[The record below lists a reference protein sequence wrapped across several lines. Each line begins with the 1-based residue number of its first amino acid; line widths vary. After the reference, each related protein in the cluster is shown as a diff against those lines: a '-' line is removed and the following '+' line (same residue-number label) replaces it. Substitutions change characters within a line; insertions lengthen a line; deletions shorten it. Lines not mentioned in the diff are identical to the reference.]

1 MSPDPLA
8 TALVLLGIASLAA
21 VQARAARGAPR
32 HRVHEICR
40 DRGTPGLA
48 DEIFDGSEPVA
59 FIAATIVVVAA
70 TAATLVA
77 ARSLDL
83 QLVPGRIRL
92 PVMLLWMGIVW
103 FLLVAAPMLLARTL
117 GPRILVATWPLW
129 RPLVAMVTPFVGGV
143 SKMATLLAV
152 TFGRRAGMTDEPTV
166 EEEVRQVVDDALRE
180 GRLEGAARDM
190 IEGVMELRDARV
202 SQIMTPRTAM
212 VTLPVNAPWAEVLA
226 VATES
231 AHTRMPVW
239 DRSPDDIIGILH
251 SRELLTHLAAAAG
264 GGAPAAPPVLRPLL
278 RPPYFVP
285 ESMSVQNL
293 LREFQRTHTHMAVV
307 TNEFG
312 GVSGVVT
319 IEDALEEIVGEI
331 ADEHD
336 EAFSDGLRLVSEG
349 VCEAMANVRLEDLA
363 QATGLDLPTE
373 ADYESVSGFV
383 FHHLGRIP
391 VAGER
396 FESHGGRWEVLT
408 ATRSRVDRV
417 RVTRLAPPD

>member
-1 MSPDPLA
+1 MSPEPLSM
-8 TALVLLGIASLAA
+8 ALLLLGIASMAA

-32 HRVHEICR
+32 HRVHELCR
-40 DRGTPGLA
+40 DRGVPELA
-48 DEIFDGSEPVA
+48 DEIVDGSEPVA

-77 ARSLDL
+77 AHSLDL

-103 FLLVAAPMLLARTL
+103 FLLVAAPMLLARTV
-117 GPRILVATWPLW
+117 GPRILVAIWPIW
-129 RPLVAMVTPFVGGV
+129 RPLVAAVKPFVVGV
-143 SKMATLLAV
+143 AWLANLLSGA
-152 TFGRRAGMTDEPTV
+152 FGRRGGESDEPTV
-166 EEEVRQVVDDALRE
+166 EEEVRQVVDDALRD

-190 IEGVMELRDARV
+190 IEGVMDLRDARV
-202 SQIMTPRTAM
+202 AQIMTPRTSM
-212 VTLPVNAPWAEVLA
+212 VTLPVNAAWSEVLA

-239 DRSPDDIIGILH
+239 DRSPDDVIGILH

-264 GGAPAAPPVLRPLL
+264 GGAAATPEMRPLL

-307 TNEFG
+307 TDEFG

-336 EAFSDGLRLVSEG
+336 EAFSDGLRQISEG
-349 VCEAMANVRLEDLA
+349 VCEAMANVRLENLA
-363 QATGLDLPTE
+363 RATGLDLPME
-373 ADYESVSGFV
+373 ADYESVGGFV

-396 FESHGGRWEVLT
+396 FESHGGRWEVLA
-408 ATRSRVDRV
+408 ATRNRVDRV
-417 RVTRLAPPD
+417 RVTRLSPPD

>member
-1 MSPDPLA
+1 MSPEPLGM
-8 TALVLLGIASLAA
+8 ALLLLGIASMAA

-32 HRVHEICR
+32 HRVHELCR
-40 DRGTPGLA
+40 DRGMPELA
-48 DEIFDGSEPVA
+48 DEIVDGSEPVA

-77 ARSLDL
+77 AHSLDL

-103 FLLVAAPMLLARTL
+103 FLLVAAPMLLARTV
-117 GPRILVATWPLW
+117 GPRILVAIWPIW
-129 RPLVAMVTPFVGGV
+129 RPLVAAVKPFVVGV
-143 SKMATLLAV
+143 AWLANLLSGA
-152 TFGRRAGMTDEPTV
+152 FGRRGGESDEPTV
-166 EEEVRQVVDDALRE
+166 EEEVRQVVDDALRD

-190 IEGVMELRDARV
+190 IEGVMDLRDARV
-202 SQIMTPRTAM
+202 AQIMTPRTSM
-212 VTLPVNAPWAEVLA
+212 VTLPVNAAWSEVLA

-239 DRSPDDIIGILH
+239 DRSPDDVIGILH
-251 SRELLTHLAAAAG
+251 SRELLTHLATAAG
-264 GGAPAAPPVLRPLL
+264 GGAAAPPEMRPLL

-307 TNEFG
+307 TDEFG

-336 EAFSDGLRLVSEG
+336 EAFSDGLRQISEG
-349 VCEAMANVRLEDLA
+349 VCEAMANVRLENLA
-363 QATGLDLPTE
+363 RATGLDLPME
-373 ADYESVSGFV
+373 ADYESVGGFV

-396 FESHGGRWEVLT
+396 FESHGGRWEVLA
-408 ATRSRVDRV
+408 ATRNRVDRV
-417 RVTRLAPPD
+417 RVTRLSPPD

>member
-1 MSPDPLA
+1 MSPEPLSM
-8 TALVLLGIASLAA
+8 ALLLLGIASMAA

-32 HRVHEICR
+32 HRVHELCR
-40 DRGTPGLA
+40 DRGVPELA
-48 DEIFDGSEPVA
+48 DEIVDGSEPVA

-77 ARSLDL
+77 AHSLDL

-103 FLLVAAPMLLARTL
+103 FLLVAAPMLLARTV
-117 GPRILVATWPLW
+117 GPRILVAIWPIW
-129 RPLVAMVTPFVGGV
+129 RPLVAAVKPFVVGV
-143 SKMATLLAV
+143 AWLANLLSGA
-152 TFGRRAGMTDEPTV
+152 FGRRGGESDEPTV
-166 EEEVRQVVDDALRE
+166 EEEVRQVVDDALRD

-190 IEGVMELRDARV
+190 IEGVMDLRDARV
-202 SQIMTPRTAM
+202 AQIMTPRTSM
-212 VTLPVNAPWAEVLA
+212 VTLPVNAAWSEVLA

-239 DRSPDDIIGILH
+239 DRSPDDVIGILH
-251 SRELLTHLAAAAG
+251 SRELLTHLATAAG
-264 GGAPAAPPVLRPLL
+264 GGAAAPPEMRPLL

-307 TNEFG
+307 TDEFG

-336 EAFSDGLRLVSEG
+336 EAFSDGLRQTSEG
-349 VCEAMANVRLEDLA
+349 VCEAMANVRLENLA
-363 QATGLDLPTE
+363 RATGLDLPME
-373 ADYESVSGFV
+373 ADYESVGGFV

-391 VAGER
+391 VAGEH
-396 FESHGGRWEVLT
+396 FESHGGRWEVLA
-408 ATRSRVDRV
+408 ATRNRVDRV
-417 RVTRLAPPD
+417 RVTRLSPPD

>member
-143 SKMATLLAV
+143 SKMARGGWR
-152 TFGRRAGMTDEPTV
+152 GRP
-166 EEEVRQVVDDALRE
+166 
-180 GRLEGAARDM
+180 
-190 IEGVMELRDARV
+190 
-202 SQIMTPRTAM
+202 
-212 VTLPVNAPWAEVLA
+212 
-226 VATES
+226 AT
-231 AHTRMPVW
+231 
-239 DRSPDDIIGILH
+239 
-251 SRELLTHLAAAAG
+251 
-264 GGAPAAPPVLRPLL
+264 
-278 RPPYFVP
+278 
-285 ESMSVQNL
+285 
-293 LREFQRTHTHMAVV
+293 
-307 TNEFG
+307 
-312 GVSGVVT
+312 
-319 IEDALEEIVGEI
+319 
-331 ADEHD
+331 
-336 EAFSDGLRLVSEG
+336 
-349 VCEAMANVRLEDLA
+349 
-363 QATGLDLPTE
+363 
-373 ADYESVSGFV
+373 
-383 FHHLGRIP
+383 
-391 VAGER
+391 
-396 FESHGGRWEVLT
+396 
-408 ATRSRVDRV
+408 
-417 RVTRLAPPD
+417 

>member
-1 MSPDPLA
+1 
-8 TALVLLGIASLAA
+8 
-21 VQARAARGAPR
+21 
-32 HRVHEICR
+32 
-40 DRGTPGLA
+40 LA
-48 DEIFDGSEPVA
+48 DEIVDGSEPVA

-77 ARSLDL
+77 AHGLDL

-92 PVMLLWMGIVW
+92 PMMLLWTGIVW
-103 FLLVAAPMLLARTL
+103 FLLVAVPMLLARTV

-129 RPLVAMVTPFVGGV
+129 RPLVALVTPFVGGV
-143 SKMATLLAV
+143 AKVATVLAN
-152 TFGRRAGMTDEPTV
+152 TFGRRSGTPDEPTV

-212 VTLPVNAPWAEVLA
+212 VTLPVNASWSEVLA

-239 DRSPDDIIGILH
+239 DRSPDDVVGILH
-251 SRELLTHLAAAAG
+251 SRELLTHLATASGAG
-264 GGAPAAPPVLRPLL
+264 VPTVSPAIRPLL

-307 TNEFG
+307 TDEFG
-312 GVSGVVT
+312 GVSGLVT

-336 EAFSDGLRLVSEG
+336 EAFSDGLRQVSEG

-363 QATGLDLPTE
+363 RVTGLDLPKE
-373 ADYESVSGFV
+373 ADYESVGGFV

-396 FESHGGRWEVLT
+396 FESHGGRWEVLA
-408 ATRSRVDRV
+408 ATRNRVDLV
-417 RVTRLAPPD
+417 RATRLAPPD

>member
-1 MSPDPLA
+1 MSPDPLGM
-8 TALVLLGIASLAA
+8 ALLLLGIASLAA
-21 VQARAARGAPR
+21 IQARAARGAPR
-32 HRVHEICR
+32 HRVHELCR
-40 DRGTPGLA
+40 DRGVPELA
-48 DEIFDGSEPVA
+48 DEIVDGSEPVA

-77 ARSLDL
+77 AHSLDL

-103 FLLVAAPMLLARTL
+103 FLLVAAPMLLARTV
-117 GPRILVATWPLW
+117 GPRILVAIWPVW
-129 RPLVAMVTPFVGGV
+129 RPFVAAVKPFVLGVAWLANLLGGV
-143 SKMATLLAV
+143 
-152 TFGRRAGMTDEPTV
+152 FGRRAGESDEPTV
-166 EEEVRQVVDDALRE
+166 EEEVRQVVDDALRD

-190 IEGVMELRDARV
+190 IEGVMDLRDARV
-202 SQIMTPRTAM
+202 AQIMTPRTSM
-212 VTLPVNAPWAEVLA
+212 VTLPVHAAWSEVLA

-239 DRSPDDIIGILH
+239 DRSPDDVIGILH

-264 GGAPAAPPVLRPLL
+264 GGAPSTPPGMRPLL

-307 TNEFG
+307 TDEFG

-336 EAFSDGLRLVSEG
+336 EAFSDGLRQVSDG

-363 QATGLDLPTE
+363 RATGLDLPIE
-373 ADYESVSGFV
+373 ADYESVGGFV

-396 FESHGGRWEVLT
+396 FESHGGRWEVLA
-408 ATRSRVDRV
+408 ATRNRVDRV
-417 RVTRLAPPD
+417 RVTRLSPPD

>member
-1 MSPDPLA
+1 MSPEPLSM
-8 TALVLLGIASLAA
+8 ALLLLGIASMAA

-32 HRVHEICR
+32 HRVHELCR
-40 DRGTPGLA
+40 DRGVPELA
-48 DEIFDGSEPVA
+48 DEIVDGSEPVA

-77 ARSLDL
+77 AHSLDL

-103 FLLVAAPMLLARTL
+103 FLLVAAPMLLARTV
-117 GPRILVATWPLW
+117 GPRILVAIWPIW
-129 RPLVAMVTPFVGGV
+129 RPLVAAVKPFVVGV
-143 SKMATLLAV
+143 AWLANLLSGA
-152 TFGRRAGMTDEPTV
+152 FGRRGGESDEPTV
-166 EEEVRQVVDDALRE
+166 EEEVRQVVDDALRD

-190 IEGVMELRDARV
+190 IEGVMDLRDARV
-202 SQIMTPRTAM
+202 AQIMTPRTSM
-212 VTLPVNAPWAEVLA
+212 VTLPVHAAWSEVLA

-231 AHTRMPVW
+231 AHTRMPVG
-239 DRSPDDIIGILH
+239 DRSPDDVIGIH
-251 SRELLTHLAAAAG
+251 HTRELLTHIAAAAG
-264 GGAPAAPPVLRPLL
+264 GGAAAPPEMRPLL

-307 TNEFG
+307 TDEFG

-336 EAFSDGLRLVSEG
+336 EAFSDGLRQISEG
-349 VCEAMANVRLEDLA
+349 VCEAMANVRLENLA
-363 QATGLDLPTE
+363 RATGLDLPME
-373 ADYESVSGFV
+373 ADYESVGGFV

-396 FESHGGRWEVLT
+396 FESHGGRWEVLA
-408 ATRSRVDRV
+408 ATRNRVDRV
-417 RVTRLAPPD
+417 RVTRLSPPD

>member
-1 MSPDPLA
+1 MSPEPLSM
-8 TALVLLGIASLAA
+8 ALLLLGIASMAA

-32 HRVHEICR
+32 HRVHELCR
-40 DRGTPGLA
+40 DRGVPELA
-48 DEIFDGSEPVA
+48 DEIVDGSEPVA

-77 ARSLDL
+77 AHSLDL

-103 FLLVAAPMLLARTL
+103 FLLVAAPMLLARTV
-117 GPRILVATWPLW
+117 GPRILVAIWPIW
-129 RPLVAMVTPFVGGV
+129 RPLVAAVKPFVVGV
-143 SKMATLLAV
+143 AWLANLLSGA
-152 TFGRRAGMTDEPTV
+152 FGRRGGESDEPTV
-166 EEEVRQVVDDALRE
+166 EEEVRQVVDDALRD

-190 IEGVMELRDARV
+190 IEGVMDLRDARV
-202 SQIMTPRTAM
+202 AQIMTPRTSM
-212 VTLPVNAPWAEVLA
+212 VTLPVNAAWSEVLA

-239 DRSPDDIIGILH
+239 DRSPDDVIGILH
-251 SRELLTHLAAAAG
+251 SRELLTHLATAAG
-264 GGAPAAPPVLRPLL
+264 GGAAAPPEMRPLL

-307 TNEFG
+307 TDEFG

-336 EAFSDGLRLVSEG
+336 EAFSDGLRQISEG
-349 VCEAMANVRLEDLA
+349 VCEAMANVRLENLA
-363 QATGLDLPTE
+363 RATGLDLPME
-373 ADYESVSGFV
+373 ADYESVGGFV

-391 VAGER
+391 VAGEH
-396 FESHGGRWEVLT
+396 FESHGGRWEVLA
-408 ATRSRVDRV
+408 ATRNRVDRV
-417 RVTRLAPPD
+417 RVTRLSPPD

>member
-1 MSPDPLA
+1 MSPEPLSM
-8 TALVLLGIASLAA
+8 ALLLLGIASMAA

-32 HRVHEICR
+32 HRVHELCR
-40 DRGTPGLA
+40 DRGVPELA
-48 DEIFDGSEPVA
+48 DEIVDGSEPVA

-77 ARSLDL
+77 AHSLDL

-103 FLLVAAPMLLARTL
+103 FLLVAAPMLLARTV
-117 GPRILVATWPLW
+117 GPRILVAIWPIW
-129 RPLVAMVTPFVGGV
+129 RPLVAAVKPFVVGV
-143 SKMATLLAV
+143 AWLANLLSGA
-152 TFGRRAGMTDEPTV
+152 FGRRGGESDEPTV
-166 EEEVRQVVDDALRE
+166 EEEVRQVVDDALRD

-190 IEGVMELRDARV
+190 IEGVMDLRDARV
-202 SQIMTPRTAM
+202 AQIMTPRTSM
-212 VTLPVNAPWAEVLA
+212 VTLPVNAAWSEVLA

-239 DRSPDDIIGILH
+239 DRSPDDVIGILH
-251 SRELLTHLAAAAG
+251 SRELLTHLATAAG
-264 GGAPAAPPVLRPLL
+264 GGAAAPPEMRPLL

-307 TNEFG
+307 TDEFG

-336 EAFSDGLRLVSEG
+336 EAFSDGLRQISEG
-349 VCEAMANVRLEDLA
+349 VCEAMANVRLENLA
-363 QATGLDLPTE
+363 RATGLDLPME
-373 ADYESVSGFV
+373 ADYESVGGFV

-396 FESHGGRWEVLT
+396 FESHGGRWEVLA
-408 ATRSRVDRV
+408 ATRNRVDRV
-417 RVTRLAPPD
+417 RVTRLSPPD

>member
-1 MSPDPLA
+1 MSPEPLSM
-8 TALVLLGIASLAA
+8 ALLLLGIASMAA

-32 HRVHEICR
+32 HRVHELCR
-40 DRGTPGLA
+40 DRGVPELA
-48 DEIFDGSEPVA
+48 DEIVDGSEPVA

-77 ARSLDL
+77 AHSLDL

-103 FLLVAAPMLLARTL
+103 FLLVAAPMLLARTV
-117 GPRILVATWPLW
+117 GPRILVAIWPIW
-129 RPLVAMVTPFVGGV
+129 RPLVAAVKPFVVGV
-143 SKMATLLAV
+143 AWLANLLSGA
-152 TFGRRAGMTDEPTV
+152 FGRRGGESDEPTV
-166 EEEVRQVVDDALRE
+166 EEEVRQVFDDALRD

-190 IEGVMELRDARV
+190 IEGVMDLRDARV
-202 SQIMTPRTAM
+202 AQIMTPRTSM
-212 VTLPVNAPWAEVLA
+212 VTLPVNAAWSEVLA

-239 DRSPDDIIGILH
+239 DRSPDDVIGILH
-251 SRELLTHLAAAAG
+251 SRELLTHLATAAG
-264 GGAPAAPPVLRPLL
+264 GGAAAPPEMRPLL

-307 TNEFG
+307 TDEFG

-336 EAFSDGLRLVSEG
+336 EAFSDGLRQISEG
-349 VCEAMANVRLEDLA
+349 VCEAMANVRLENLA
-363 QATGLDLPTE
+363 LATGLDLPME
-373 ADYESVSGFV
+373 ADYESVGGFV

-391 VAGER
+391 VAGEH
-396 FESHGGRWEVLT
+396 FESHGGRWEVLA
-408 ATRSRVDRV
+408 ATRNRVDRV
-417 RVTRLAPPD
+417 RVTRLSPPD

>member
-1 MSPDPLA
+1 MSPEPLSM
-8 TALVLLGIASLAA
+8 ALLLLGIASMAA

-32 HRVHEICR
+32 HRVHELCR
-40 DRGTPGLA
+40 DRGVPELA
-48 DEIFDGSEPVA
+48 DEIVDGSEPVA

-77 ARSLDL
+77 AHSLDL

-103 FLLVAAPMLLARTL
+103 FLLVAAPMLLARTV
-117 GPRILVATWPLW
+117 GPRILVAIWPIW
-129 RPLVAMVTPFVGGV
+129 RPLVAAVKPFVVGV
-143 SKMATLLAV
+143 AWLANLLSGA
-152 TFGRRAGMTDEPTV
+152 FGRRGGESDEPTV
-166 EEEVRQVVDDALRE
+166 EEEVRQVVDDALRD

-190 IEGVMELRDARV
+190 IEGVMDLRDARV
-202 SQIMTPRTAM
+202 AQIMTPRTSM
-212 VTLPVNAPWAEVLA
+212 VSLPVNAAWSEVLA

-239 DRSPDDIIGILH
+239 DRSPDDVIGILH
-251 SRELLTHLAAAAG
+251 SRELLTHLATAAG
-264 GGAPAAPPVLRPLL
+264 GGAAAPPEMRPLL

-307 TNEFG
+307 TDEFG

-336 EAFSDGLRLVSEG
+336 EAFSDGLRQISEG
-349 VCEAMANVRLEDLA
+349 VCEAMANVRLENLA
-363 QATGLDLPTE
+363 RATGLDLPME
-373 ADYESVSGFV
+373 ADYESVGGFV

-391 VAGER
+391 VAGEH
-396 FESHGGRWEVLT
+396 FESHGGRWEVLA
-408 ATRSRVDRV
+408 ATRNRVDRV
-417 RVTRLAPPD
+417 RVTRLSPPD

>member
-1 MSPDPLA
+1 MSPEPLSM
-8 TALVLLGIASLAA
+8 ALLLLGIASMAA

-32 HRVHEICR
+32 HRVHELCR
-40 DRGTPGLA
+40 DRGVPELA
-48 DEIFDGSEPVA
+48 DEIVDGSEPVA

-77 ARSLDL
+77 AHSLDL
-83 QLVPGRIRL
+83 HLVPGRIRL

-103 FLLVAAPMLLARTL
+103 FLLVAAPMLLARTV
-117 GPRILVATWPLW
+117 GPRILVAIWPIW
-129 RPLVAMVTPFVGGV
+129 RPLVAAVKPFVVGV
-143 SKMATLLAV
+143 AWLANLLSGA
-152 TFGRRAGMTDEPTV
+152 FGRRGGESDEPTV
-166 EEEVRQVVDDALRE
+166 EEEVRQVVDDALRD

-190 IEGVMELRDARV
+190 IEGVMDLRDARV
-202 SQIMTPRTAM
+202 AQIMTPRTSM
-212 VTLPVNAPWAEVLA
+212 VTLPVNAAWSEVLA

-239 DRSPDDIIGILH
+239 DRSPDDVIGILH
-251 SRELLTHLAAAAG
+251 SRELLTHLATAAG
-264 GGAPAAPPVLRPLL
+264 GGAAAPPEMRPLL

-307 TNEFG
+307 TDEFG

-336 EAFSDGLRLVSEG
+336 EAFSDGLRQISEG
-349 VCEAMANVRLEDLA
+349 VCEAMANVRLENLA
-363 QATGLDLPTE
+363 RATGLDLPME
-373 ADYESVSGFV
+373 ADYESVGGFV

-391 VAGER
+391 VAGEH
-396 FESHGGRWEVLT
+396 FESHGGRWEVLA
-408 ATRSRVDRV
+408 ATRNRVDRV
-417 RVTRLAPPD
+417 RVTRLSPPD

>member
-1 MSPDPLA
+1 MSPEPLGM
-8 TALVLLGIASLAA
+8 ALLLLGIASMAA

-32 HRVHEICR
+32 HRVHELCR
-40 DRGTPGLA
+40 DRGMPELA
-48 DEIFDGSEPVA
+48 DEIVDGSEPVA

-77 ARSLDL
+77 AHSLDL

-103 FLLVAAPMLLARTL
+103 FLLVAAPMLLARTV
-117 GPRILVATWPLW
+117 GPRILVAIWPIW
-129 RPLVAMVTPFVGGV
+129 RPLVAAVKPFVVGV
-143 SKMATLLAV
+143 AWLANLLSGA
-152 TFGRRAGMTDEPTV
+152 FGRRGGESDEPTV
-166 EEEVRQVVDDALRE
+166 EEEVRQVVDDALRD

-190 IEGVMELRDARV
+190 IEGVMDLRDARV
-202 SQIMTPRTAM
+202 AQIMTPRTSM
-212 VTLPVNAPWAEVLA
+212 VTLPVNAAWSEVLA

-239 DRSPDDIIGILH
+239 DRSPDDVIGILH

-264 GGAPAAPPVLRPLL
+264 GGAAAPPEMRPLL

-307 TNEFG
+307 TDEFG

-336 EAFSDGLRLVSEG
+336 EAFSDGLRQISEG
-349 VCEAMANVRLEDLA
+349 VCEAMANVRLENLA
-363 QATGLDLPTE
+363 RATGLDLPME
-373 ADYESVSGFV
+373 ADYESVGGFV

-396 FESHGGRWEVLT
+396 FESHGGRWEVLA
-408 ATRSRVDRV
+408 ATRNRVDRV
-417 RVTRLAPPD
+417 RVTRLSPPD

>member
-1 MSPDPLA
+1 MSPEPLGM
-8 TALVLLGIASLAA
+8 ALMLLGIASMAA

-32 HRVHEICR
+32 HRVHELCR
-40 DRGTPGLA
+40 DRGVPELA
-48 DEIFDGSEPVA
+48 DEIVDGSEPVA

-77 ARSLDL
+77 AHSLDL

-103 FLLVAAPMLLARTL
+103 FLLVAAPMLLARTV
-117 GPRILVATWPLW
+117 GPRILVAIWPIW
-129 RPLVAMVTPFVGGV
+129 RPLVAAVKPFVVGV
-143 SKMATLLAV
+143 AWLANLLSGA
-152 TFGRRAGMTDEPTV
+152 FGRRGGESDEPTV
-166 EEEVRQVVDDALRE
+166 EEEVRQVVDDALRD

-190 IEGVMELRDARV
+190 IEGVMDLRDARV
-202 SQIMTPRTAM
+202 AQIMTPRTSM
-212 VTLPVNAPWAEVLA
+212 VTLPVNAAWSEVLA

-239 DRSPDDIIGILH
+239 DRSPDDVIGILH

-264 GGAPAAPPVLRPLL
+264 GGAPAASPGMRPLL

-307 TNEFG
+307 TDEFG

-336 EAFSDGLRLVSEG
+336 EAFSDGLRQISEG
-349 VCEAMANVRLEDLA
+349 VCEAMANVRLENLA
-363 QATGLDLPTE
+363 RATGLDLPME
-373 ADYESVSGFV
+373 ADYESVGGFV

-396 FESHGGRWEVLT
+396 FESHGGRWEVLA
-408 ATRSRVDRV
+408 ATRNRVDRV
-417 RVTRLAPPD
+417 RVTRLSPPD

>member
-1 MSPDPLA
+1 MSPEPLGM
-8 TALVLLGIASLAA
+8 ALLLLGIASMAA

-32 HRVHEICR
+32 HRLHELCR
-40 DRGTPGLA
+40 DRGVPELA
-48 DEIFDGSEPVA
+48 DEIVDGSEPVA

-77 ARSLDL
+77 AHSLDL

-103 FLLVAAPMLLARTL
+103 FLLVAAPMLLARTV
-117 GPRILVATWPLW
+117 GPRILVAIWPVW
-129 RPLVAMVTPFVGGV
+129 RPFVAAVKPFVLGVAWLANLLGGV
-143 SKMATLLAV
+143 
-152 TFGRRAGMTDEPTV
+152 FGRRAGESDEPTV
-166 EEEVRQVVDDALRE
+166 EEEVRQVVDDALRD

-190 IEGVMELRDARV
+190 IEGVMDLRDARV
-202 SQIMTPRTAM
+202 AQIMTPRTSM
-212 VTLPVNAPWAEVLA
+212 VTLPVHAAWSEVLA

-239 DRSPDDIIGILH
+239 DRSPDDVIGILH

-264 GGAPAAPPVLRPLL
+264 GGAPSAPPGMRPLL

-307 TNEFG
+307 TDEFG

-336 EAFSDGLRLVSEG
+336 EAFSDGLRQISEG

-363 QATGLDLPTE
+363 RATGLDLPME
-373 ADYESVSGFV
+373 ADYESVGGFV

-391 VAGER
+391 VAGEH
-396 FESHGGRWEVLT
+396 FESHGGRWEVLA
-408 ATRSRVDRV
+408 ATRNRVDRV
-417 RVTRLAPPD
+417 RVTRLSPPD

>member
-1 MSPDPLA
+1 MSPEPLSM
-8 TALVLLGIASLAA
+8 ALLLLGIASMAA

-32 HRVHEICR
+32 HRVHELCR
-40 DRGTPGLA
+40 DRGVPELA
-48 DEIFDGSEPVA
+48 DEIVDGSEPVA

-77 ARSLDL
+77 AHSLDL

-103 FLLVAAPMLLARTL
+103 FLLVAAPMLLARTV
-117 GPRILVATWPLW
+117 GPRILVAIWPVW
-129 RPLVAMVTPFVGGV
+129 RPLVAAVKPFVVGVAWLANLLGGV
-143 SKMATLLAV
+143 
-152 TFGRRAGMTDEPTV
+152 FGRRAGESDEPTV
-166 EEEVRQVVDDALRE
+166 EEEVRQVVDDALRD

-190 IEGVMELRDARV
+190 IEGVMDLRDARV
-202 SQIMTPRTAM
+202 AQIMTPRTSM
-212 VTLPVNAPWAEVLA
+212 VTLPVNAAWSEVLA

-239 DRSPDDIIGILH
+239 DRSPDDVIGILH
-251 SRELLTHLAAAAG
+251 SRELLTHLAATAG
-264 GGAPAAPPVLRPLL
+264 GGAAAPPEMRPLL

-307 TNEFG
+307 TDEFG

-336 EAFSDGLRLVSEG
+336 EAFSDGLRQISEG
-349 VCEAMANVRLEDLA
+349 VCEAMANVRLENLA
-363 QATGLDLPTE
+363 RATGLDLPME
-373 ADYESVSGFV
+373 ADYESVGGFV

-396 FESHGGRWEVLT
+396 FESHGGRWEVLA
-408 ATRSRVDRV
+408 ATRNRVDRV
-417 RVTRLAPPD
+417 RVTRLSPPD

>member
-1 MSPDPLA
+1 MSPEPLGM
-8 TALVLLGIASLAA
+8 ALLLLGIASMAA

-32 HRVHEICR
+32 HRVHELCR
-40 DRGTPGLA
+40 DRGVPELA
-48 DEIFDGSEPVA
+48 DEIVDGSEPVA

-77 ARSLDL
+77 AHSLDL

-103 FLLVAAPMLLARTL
+103 FLLVAAPMLLARTV
-117 GPRILVATWPLW
+117 GPRILVAIWPVW
-129 RPLVAMVTPFVGGV
+129 RPLVAAVKPFVLGVAWVANLLGGV
-143 SKMATLLAV
+143 
-152 TFGRRAGMTDEPTV
+152 FGRRAGESDEPTV
-166 EEEVRQVVDDALRE
+166 EEEVRQVVDDALRD

-190 IEGVMELRDARV
+190 IEGVMDLRDARV
-202 SQIMTPRTAM
+202 AQIMTPRTSM
-212 VTLPVNAPWAEVLA
+212 VTLPVNAAWSEVLA

-239 DRSPDDIIGILH
+239 DRSPDDVIGILH

-264 GGAPAAPPVLRPLL
+264 GGAAAPPEMRPLL

-307 TNEFG
+307 TDEFG

-336 EAFSDGLRLVSEG
+336 EAFSDGLRQISEG

-363 QATGLDLPTE
+363 RATGLDLPME
-373 ADYESVSGFV
+373 ADYESVGGFV

-396 FESHGGRWEVLT
+396 FESHGGRWEVLA
-408 ATRSRVDRV
+408 ATRNRVDRV
-417 RVTRLAPPD
+417 RVTRLSPPD

>member
-1 MSPDPLA
+1 MSPEPLGM
-8 TALVLLGIASLAA
+8 ALLLLGIASMAA

-32 HRVHEICR
+32 HRVHELCR
-40 DRGTPGLA
+40 DRGVPELA
-48 DEIFDGSEPVA
+48 DEIVDGSEPVA

-77 ARSLDL
+77 AHSLDL

-103 FLLVAAPMLLARTL
+103 FLLVAAPMLLARTV
-117 GPRILVATWPLW
+117 GPRILVAIWPIW
-129 RPLVAMVTPFVGGV
+129 RPLVAAVKPFVVGV
-143 SKMATLLAV
+143 AWLANLLSGA
-152 TFGRRAGMTDEPTV
+152 FGRRGGESDEPTV
-166 EEEVRQVVDDALRE
+166 EEEVRQVVDDALRD

-190 IEGVMELRDARV
+190 IEGVMDLRDARV
-202 SQIMTPRTAM
+202 AQIMTPRTSM
-212 VTLPVNAPWAEVLA
+212 VTLPVNAAWSEVLA

-239 DRSPDDIIGILH
+239 DRSPDDVIGILH
-251 SRELLTHLAAAAG
+251 SRELLTHLATAAG
-264 GGAPAAPPVLRPLL
+264 GGAAAPPEMRPLL

-307 TNEFG
+307 TDEFG

-336 EAFSDGLRLVSEG
+336 EAFSDGLRQISEG

-363 QATGLDLPTE
+363 RTTGLDLPME
-373 ADYESVSGFV
+373 ADYESVGGFV

-391 VAGER
+391 VAGEH
-396 FESHGGRWEVLT
+396 FESHGGRWEVLA
-408 ATRSRVDRV
+408 ATRNRVDRV
-417 RVTRLAPPD
+417 RVTRLSPPD

>member
-1 MSPDPLA
+1 MSPEPLSM
-8 TALVLLGIASLAA
+8 ALLLLGIASMAA

-32 HRVHEICR
+32 HRVHELCR
-40 DRGTPGLA
+40 DRGVPELA
-48 DEIFDGSEPVA
+48 DEIVDGSEPVA

-77 ARSLDL
+77 AHSLDL
-83 QLVPGRIRL
+83 QLAPGRIRL

-103 FLLVAAPMLLARTL
+103 FLLVAAPMLLARTV
-117 GPRILVATWPLW
+117 GPRILVAIWPVW
-129 RPLVAMVTPFVGGV
+129 RPLVAAVKPFVVGVAWLANLLGGV
-143 SKMATLLAV
+143 
-152 TFGRRAGMTDEPTV
+152 FGRRAGESDEPTV
-166 EEEVRQVVDDALRE
+166 EEEVRQVVDDALRD

-190 IEGVMELRDARV
+190 IEGVMDLRDARV
-202 SQIMTPRTAM
+202 AQIMTPRTSM
-212 VTLPVNAPWAEVLA
+212 VTLPVHAAWSEVLA

-239 DRSPDDIIGILH
+239 DRSPDDVIGILH
-251 SRELLTHLAAAAG
+251 SRELLTHLAGAAG
-264 GGAPAAPPVLRPLL
+264 GGAAVPPEMRPLL

-307 TNEFG
+307 TDEFG

-336 EAFSDGLRLVSEG
+336 EAFSDGLRQISEG

-363 QATGLDLPTE
+363 RATGLDLPME
-373 ADYESVSGFV
+373 ADYESVGGFV

-396 FESHGGRWEVLT
+396 FESHGGRWEVLA
-408 ATRSRVDRV
+408 ATRNRVDRV
-417 RVTRLAPPD
+417 RVTRLSPPD

>member
-1 MSPDPLA
+1 MSPEPLGL
-8 TALVLLGIASLAA
+8 ALLLLGIASLAA

-32 HRVHEICR
+32 HRVHELCR
-40 DRGTPGLA
+40 DRGVPELA
-48 DEIFDGSEPVA
+48 DEIVDGSEPVA
-59 FIAATIVVVAA
+59 FIAATVVVVAA

-77 ARSLDL
+77 AHSLDL

-92 PVMLLWMGIVW
+92 PVMLVWMGIVW
-103 FLLVAAPMLLARTL
+103 FLLVAAPMLLARTV
-117 GPRILVATWPLW
+117 GPRILVAIWPVW
-129 RPLVAMVTPFVGGV
+129 RPLVAAVKPFVVGVAWLANLLGG
-143 SKMATLLAV
+143 A
-152 TFGRRAGMTDEPTV
+152 FGRRAGETDEPTV
-166 EEEVRQVVDDALRE
+166 EEEVRQVVDDALRD

-190 IEGVMELRDARV
+190 IEGVMDLRDARV
-202 SQIMTPRTAM
+202 AQIMTPRTSM
-212 VTLPVNAPWAEVLA
+212 VTLPVSAAWSDVLA

-239 DRSPDDIIGILH
+239 DRSPDDVIGILH

-264 GGAPAAPPVLRPLL
+264 GGSPSTPPALRPLL

-307 TNEFG
+307 TDEFG

-336 EAFSDGLRLVSEG
+336 EAFSDGLRQVSDG

-363 QATGLDLPTE
+363 RATGLDLPIE
-373 ADYESVSGFV
+373 ADYESVGGFV

-396 FESHGGRWEVLT
+396 FESHGGRWEVLA
-408 ATRSRVDRV
+408 ATRNRVDRV
-417 RVTRLAPPD
+417 RVTRLSPPD

>member
-1 MSPDPLA
+1 MSPEPLGM
-8 TALVLLGIASLAA
+8 ALLLLGIASLAA

-32 HRVHEICR
+32 HRVHELCR
-40 DRGTPGLA
+40 DRGVPELA
-48 DEIFDGSEPVA
+48 DEIVDGSEPVA

-77 ARSLDL
+77 AHSLDL

-92 PVMLLWMGIVW
+92 PVMLVWMGIVW
-103 FLLVAAPMLLARTL
+103 FLLVAAPMLLARTV
-117 GPRILVATWPLW
+117 GPRILVAIWPIW
-129 RPLVAMVTPFVGGV
+129 RPLVAAVKPFVVGVAWLASLLGG
-143 SKMATLLAV
+143 A
-152 TFGRRAGMTDEPTV
+152 FGRRAGEPTV
-166 EEEVRQVVDDALRE
+166 EEEVRQVVDDALRD

-190 IEGVMELRDARV
+190 IEGVMDLRDARV
-202 SQIMTPRTAM
+202 AQIMTPRTSM
-212 VTLPVNAPWAEVLA
+212 VTLPVNAAWSEVLA

-239 DRSPDDIIGILH
+239 DRSPDDVIGILH

-264 GGAPAAPPVLRPLL
+264 EAAPSAPPALRPLL

-307 TNEFG
+307 TDEFG

-336 EAFSDGLRLVSEG
+336 EAFSDGLRQVSEG

-363 QATGLDLPTE
+363 RATGLDLPIE
-373 ADYESVSGFV
+373 ADYESVGGFV

-396 FESHGGRWEVLT
+396 FESHGGRWEVLA
-408 ATRSRVDRV
+408 ATRNRVDRV
-417 RVTRLAPPD
+417 RVTRLSPPD

>member
-1 MSPDPLA
+1 MSPEPLSM
-8 TALVLLGIASLAA
+8 ALLLLGIASMAA

-32 HRVHEICR
+32 HRVHELCR
-40 DRGTPGLA
+40 DRGVPELA
-48 DEIFDGSEPVA
+48 DEIVDGSEPVA

-77 ARSLDL
+77 AHSLDL

-92 PVMLLWMGIVW
+92 SVMLLWMGIVW
-103 FLLVAAPMLLARTL
+103 FLLVAAPMLLARTV
-117 GPRILVATWPLW
+117 GPRILVAIWPIW
-129 RPLVAMVTPFVGGV
+129 RPLVAAVKPFVVGV
-143 SKMATLLAV
+143 AWLANLLSGA
-152 TFGRRAGMTDEPTV
+152 FGRRGGESDEPTV
-166 EEEVRQVVDDALRE
+166 EEEVRQVVDDALRD

-190 IEGVMELRDARV
+190 IEGVMDLRDARV
-202 SQIMTPRTAM
+202 AQIMTPRTSM
-212 VTLPVNAPWAEVLA
+212 VTLPVNAAWSEVLA

-239 DRSPDDIIGILH
+239 DRSPDDVIGILH

-264 GGAPAAPPVLRPLL
+264 GGAAAPPEMRPLL

-307 TNEFG
+307 TDEFG

-336 EAFSDGLRLVSEG
+336 EAFSDGLRQISEG
-349 VCEAMANVRLEDLA
+349 VCEAMANVRLENLA
-363 QATGLDLPTE
+363 RATGLDLPME
-373 ADYESVSGFV
+373 ADYESVGGFV

-396 FESHGGRWEVLT
+396 FESHGGRWEVLA
-408 ATRSRVDRV
+408 ATRNRVDRV
-417 RVTRLAPPD
+417 RVTRLSPPD

>member
-1 MSPDPLA
+1 MSPEPLSM
-8 TALVLLGIASLAA
+8 ALLLLGIASMAA

-32 HRVHEICR
+32 HRVHELCR
-40 DRGTPGLA
+40 DRGVPELA
-48 DEIFDGSEPVA
+48 DEIVDGSEPVA

-77 ARSLDL
+77 AHSLDL

-103 FLLVAAPMLLARTL
+103 FLLVAAPMLLARTV
-117 GPRILVATWPLW
+117 GPRILVAIWPVW
-129 RPLVAMVTPFVGGV
+129 RPLVAAVKPFVVGVAWLANLLGGV
-143 SKMATLLAV
+143 
-152 TFGRRAGMTDEPTV
+152 FGRRAGESDEPTV
-166 EEEVRQVVDDALRE
+166 EEEVRQVVDDALRD

-190 IEGVMELRDARV
+190 IEGVMDLRDARV
-202 SQIMTPRTAM
+202 AQIMTPRTSM
-212 VTLPVNAPWAEVLA
+212 VTLPVHAAWSEVLA

-239 DRSPDDIIGILH
+239 DRSPDDVIGILH
-251 SRELLTHLAAAAG
+251 SRELLTHLAGAAG
-264 GGAPAAPPVLRPLL
+264 GGAAVPPEMRPLL

-307 TNEFG
+307 TDEFG

-336 EAFSDGLRLVSEG
+336 EAFSDGLRQISEG

-363 QATGLDLPTE
+363 RATGLDLPME
-373 ADYESVSGFV
+373 ADYESVGGFV

-396 FESHGGRWEVLT
+396 FESHGGRWEVLA
-408 ATRSRVDRV
+408 ATRNRVDRV
-417 RVTRLAPPD
+417 RVTRLPPPD

>member
-1 MSPDPLA
+1 MSPEPLSM
-8 TALVLLGIASLAA
+8 ALLLLGIASMAA

-32 HRVHEICR
+32 HRVHELCR
-40 DRGTPGLA
+40 DRGVPELA
-48 DEIFDGSEPVA
+48 DEIVDGSEPVA

-77 ARSLDL
+77 AHSLDL

-103 FLLVAAPMLLARTL
+103 FLLVAAPMLLARTV
-117 GPRILVATWPLW
+117 GPRILVAIWPIW
-129 RPLVAMVTPFVGGV
+129 RPLVAAVKPFVVGV
-143 SKMATLLAV
+143 AWLANLLSGA
-152 TFGRRAGMTDEPTV
+152 FGRRGGESDEPTV
-166 EEEVRQVVDDALRE
+166 EEEVRQVVDDALRD

-190 IEGVMELRDARV
+190 IEGVMDLRDARV
-202 SQIMTPRTAM
+202 AQIMTPRTSM
-212 VTLPVNAPWAEVLA
+212 VTLPVNAAWSEVLA

-239 DRSPDDIIGILH
+239 DRSPDDVIGILH

-264 GGAPAAPPVLRPLL
+264 GGAAAPPGMRPLL

-307 TNEFG
+307 TDEFG

-336 EAFSDGLRLVSEG
+336 EAFSDGLRQISEG
-349 VCEAMANVRLEDLA
+349 VCEAMANVRLENLA
-363 QATGLDLPTE
+363 RATGLDLPME
-373 ADYESVSGFV
+373 ADYESVGGFV

-396 FESHGGRWEVLT
+396 FESHGGRWEVLA
-408 ATRSRVDRV
+408 ATRNRVDRV
-417 RVTRLAPPD
+417 RVTRLSPPD

>member
-1 MSPDPLA
+1 MSPEPLSM
-8 TALVLLGIASLAA
+8 ALLLLGIASMAA

-32 HRVHEICR
+32 HRVHELCR
-40 DRGTPGLA
+40 DRGVPELA
-48 DEIFDGSEPVA
+48 DEIVDGSEPVA

-77 ARSLDL
+77 AHSLDL

-103 FLLVAAPMLLARTL
+103 FLLVAAPMLLARTV
-117 GPRILVATWPLW
+117 GPRILVAIWPIW
-129 RPLVAMVTPFVGGV
+129 RPLVAAVKPFVVGVAWLANLLGGV
-143 SKMATLLAV
+143 
-152 TFGRRAGMTDEPTV
+152 FGRRAGESDEPTV
-166 EEEVRQVVDDALRE
+166 EEEVRQVVDDALRD

-190 IEGVMELRDARV
+190 IEGVMDLRDARV
-202 SQIMTPRTAM
+202 AQIMTPRTSM
-212 VTLPVNAPWAEVLA
+212 VTLPVNAAWSEVLA

-239 DRSPDDIIGILH
+239 DRSPDDVIGILH
-251 SRELLTHLAAAAG
+251 SRELLTHLATAAG
-264 GGAPAAPPVLRPLL
+264 GGAAAPPEMRPLL

-307 TNEFG
+307 TDEFG

-336 EAFSDGLRLVSEG
+336 EAFSDGLRQISEG
-349 VCEAMANVRLEDLA
+349 VCEAMANVRLENLA
-363 QATGLDLPTE
+363 RATGLDLPME
-373 ADYESVSGFV
+373 ADYESVGGFV

-391 VAGER
+391 VAGEH
-396 FESHGGRWEVLT
+396 FESHGGRWEVLA
-408 ATRSRVDRV
+408 ATRNRVDRV
-417 RVTRLAPPD
+417 RVTRLSPPD

>member
-1 MSPDPLA
+1 MSPDPLGM
-8 TALVLLGIASLAA
+8 ALLLLGIASMAA

-32 HRVHEICR
+32 HRVHELCR
-40 DRGTPGLA
+40 DRGVPELA
-48 DEIFDGSEPVA
+48 DEIVDGSEPVA

-77 ARSLDL
+77 AHSLDL

-103 FLLVAAPMLLARTL
+103 FLLVAAPMLLARTV
-117 GPRILVATWPLW
+117 GPRILVAIWPIW
-129 RPLVAMVTPFVGGV
+129 RPLVAAVKPFVVGV
-143 SKMATLLAV
+143 AWLANLLSGA
-152 TFGRRAGMTDEPTV
+152 FGRRGGESDQPTV
-166 EEEVRQVVDDALRE
+166 EEEVRQVVDDALRD

-190 IEGVMELRDARV
+190 IEGVMDLRDARV
-202 SQIMTPRTAM
+202 AQIMTPRTSM
-212 VTLPVNAPWAEVLA
+212 VTLPVNAAWSEVLA

-239 DRSPDDIIGILH
+239 DRSPDDVIGILH

-264 GGAPAAPPVLRPLL
+264 GGAAAPPEMRPLL

-307 TNEFG
+307 TDEFG

-336 EAFSDGLRLVSEG
+336 EAFSDGLRQISEG

-363 QATGLDLPTE
+363 RATGLDLPME
-373 ADYESVSGFV
+373 ADYESVGGFV

-396 FESHGGRWEVLT
+396 FESHGGRWEVLA
-408 ATRSRVDRV
+408 ATLNRVDRV
-417 RVTRLAPPD
+417 RVTRLSPPD

>member
-1 MSPDPLA
+1 MSPEPLSM
-8 TALVLLGIASLAA
+8 ALLLLGIASMAA

-32 HRVHEICR
+32 HRVHELCR
-40 DRGTPGLA
+40 DRGLPELA
-48 DEIFDGSEPVA
+48 DEIVDGSEPVA

-77 ARSLDL
+77 AHSLDL

-103 FLLVAAPMLLARTL
+103 FLLVAAPMLLARTV
-117 GPRILVATWPLW
+117 GPRILVAIWPIW
-129 RPLVAMVTPFVGGV
+129 RPLVAAVKPFVVGV
-143 SKMATLLAV
+143 AWLANLLSGA
-152 TFGRRAGMTDEPTV
+152 FGRRGGESDEPTV
-166 EEEVRQVVDDALRE
+166 EEEVRQVVDDALRD

-190 IEGVMELRDARV
+190 IEGVMDLRDARV
-202 SQIMTPRTAM
+202 AQIMTPRTSM
-212 VTLPVNAPWAEVLA
+212 VTLPVNAAWSEVLA

-239 DRSPDDIIGILH
+239 DRSPDDVIGILH
-251 SRELLTHLAAAAG
+251 SRELLTHLATAAG
-264 GGAPAAPPVLRPLL
+264 GGAAAPPEMRPLL

-307 TNEFG
+307 TDEFG

-336 EAFSDGLRLVSEG
+336 EAFSDGLRQISEG
-349 VCEAMANVRLEDLA
+349 VCEAMANVRLENLA
-363 QATGLDLPTE
+363 RATGLDLPME
-373 ADYESVSGFV
+373 ADYESVGGFV

-391 VAGER
+391 VAGEH
-396 FESHGGRWEVLT
+396 FESHGGRWEVLA
-408 ATRSRVDRV
+408 ATRNRVDRV
-417 RVTRLAPPD
+417 RVTRLSPPD

>member
-1 MSPDPLA
+1 MSPEPLSM
-8 TALVLLGIASLAA
+8 ALLLLGIASMAA

-32 HRVHEICR
+32 HRVHELCR
-40 DRGTPGLA
+40 DRGVPQLA
-48 DEIFDGSEPVA
+48 DEIVDGSEPVA

-77 ARSLDL
+77 AHSLDL

-103 FLLVAAPMLLARTL
+103 FLLVAAPMLLARTV
-117 GPRILVATWPLW
+117 GPRILVAIWPIW
-129 RPLVAMVTPFVGGV
+129 RPLVAAVKPFVVGV
-143 SKMATLLAV
+143 AWLANLLSGA
-152 TFGRRAGMTDEPTV
+152 FGRRGGESDEPTV
-166 EEEVRQVVDDALRE
+166 EEEVRQVVDDALRD

-190 IEGVMELRDARV
+190 IEGVMDLRDARV
-202 SQIMTPRTAM
+202 AQIMTPRTSM
-212 VTLPVNAPWAEVLA
+212 VTLPVNAAWSEVLA

-239 DRSPDDIIGILH
+239 DRSPDDVIGILH

-264 GGAPAAPPVLRPLL
+264 GGTAAPPEMRPLL

-307 TNEFG
+307 TDEFG

-336 EAFSDGLRLVSEG
+336 EAFSDGLRQISEG

-363 QATGLDLPTE
+363 RATGLDLPME
-373 ADYESVSGFV
+373 ADYESVGGFV

-391 VAGER
+391 VAGEH
-396 FESHGGRWEVLT
+396 FESHGGRWEVLA
-408 ATRSRVDRV
+408 ATRNRVDRV
-417 RVTRLAPPD
+417 RVTRLSPPD

>member
-1 MSPDPLA
+1 
-8 TALVLLGIASLAA
+8 
-21 VQARAARGAPR
+21 
-32 HRVHEICR
+32 
-40 DRGTPGLA
+40 
-48 DEIFDGSEPVA
+48 VA

-77 ARSLDL
+77 AHSLDL

-103 FLLVAAPMLLARTL
+103 FLLVAAPMLLARTV
-117 GPRILVATWPLW
+117 GPRILVAIWPIW
-129 RPLVAMVTPFVGGV
+129 RPLVAAVKPFVVGV
-143 SKMATLLAV
+143 AWLANLLSGA
-152 TFGRRAGMTDEPTV
+152 FGRRGGESDEPTV
-166 EEEVRQVVDDALRE
+166 EEEVRQVVDDALRD

-190 IEGVMELRDARV
+190 IEGVMDLRDARV
-202 SQIMTPRTAM
+202 AQIMTPRTSM
-212 VTLPVNAPWAEVLA
+212 VTLPVNAAWSEVLA

-239 DRSPDDIIGILH
+239 DRSPDDVIGILH
-251 SRELLTHLAAAAG
+251 SRELLMHLAAAAG
-264 GGAPAAPPVLRPLL
+264 GGAPAASPGMRPLL

-307 TNEFG
+307 TDEFG

-336 EAFSDGLRLVSEG
+336 EAFSDGLRQISEG

-363 QATGLDLPTE
+363 RTTGLDLPME
-373 ADYESVSGFV
+373 ADYESVGGFV

-391 VAGER
+391 VAGEH
-396 FESHGGRWEVLT
+396 FESHGGRWEVLA
-408 ATRSRVDRV
+408 ATRNRVDRV
-417 RVTRLAPPD
+417 RVTRLSPPD

>member
-1 MSPDPLA
+1 
-8 TALVLLGIASLAA
+8 
-21 VQARAARGAPR
+21 
-32 HRVHEICR
+32 
-40 DRGTPGLA
+40 
-48 DEIFDGSEPVA
+48 
-59 FIAATIVVVAA
+59 
-70 TAATLVA
+70 LVA
-77 ARSLDL
+77 A
-83 QLVPGRIRL
+83 VK
-92 PVMLLWMGIVW
+92 
-103 FLLVAAPMLLARTL
+103 
-117 GPRILVATWPLW
+117 
-129 RPLVAMVTPFVGGV
+129 PFVLGVAWLANLLGGV
-143 SKMATLLAV
+143 
-152 TFGRRAGMTDEPTV
+152 FGRRAGESDEPTV
-166 EEEVRQVVDDALRE
+166 EEEVRQVVDDALRD

-190 IEGVMELRDARV
+190 IEGVMDLRDARV
-202 SQIMTPRTAM
+202 AQIMTPRTSM
-212 VTLPVNAPWAEVLA
+212 VTLPVNAAWSEVLA

-239 DRSPDDIIGILH
+239 DRSPDDVIGILH

-264 GGAPAAPPVLRPLL
+264 GGAAAPPEMRPLL

-307 TNEFG
+307 TDEFG

-336 EAFSDGLRLVSEG
+336 EAFSDGLRQISEG

-363 QATGLDLPTE
+363 RATGLDLPME
-373 ADYESVSGFV
+373 ADYESVGGFV

-396 FESHGGRWEVLT
+396 FESHGGRWEVLA
-408 ATRSRVDRV
+408 ATRNRVDRV
-417 RVTRLAPPD
+417 RVTRLSPPD

>member
-1 MSPDPLA
+1 MSPEPLSM
-8 TALVLLGIASLAA
+8 ALLLLGIASMAA

-32 HRVHEICR
+32 HRVHELCR
-40 DRGTPGLA
+40 DRGVPELA
-48 DEIFDGSEPVA
+48 DEIVDGSEPVA

-77 ARSLDL
+77 AHSLDL

-103 FLLVAAPMLLARTL
+103 FLLVAAPMLLARTV
-117 GPRILVATWPLW
+117 GPRILVAIWPIW
-129 RPLVAMVTPFVGGV
+129 RPLVAAVKPFVVGV
-143 SKMATLLAV
+143 AWLANLLSGA
-152 TFGRRAGMTDEPTV
+152 FGRRGGESDEPTV
-166 EEEVRQVVDDALRE
+166 EEEVRQVVADALRD

-190 IEGVMELRDARV
+190 IEGVMDLRDARV
-202 SQIMTPRTAM
+202 AQIMTPRTSM
-212 VTLPVNAPWAEVLA
+212 VTLPVHAAWSEVLA

-239 DRSPDDIIGILH
+239 DRSPDDVIGILH

-264 GGAPAAPPVLRPLL
+264 GGAAAPPEMRPLL

-285 ESMSVQNL
+285 ESMSVQHL

-307 TNEFG
+307 TDEFG

-336 EAFSDGLRLVSEG
+336 EAFSDGLRQISEG
-349 VCEAMANVRLEDLA
+349 VCEAMANVRLENLA
-363 QATGLDLPTE
+363 RATGLDLPME
-373 ADYESVSGFV
+373 ADYESVGGFV

-391 VAGER
+391 VAGEH
-396 FESHGGRWEVLT
+396 FESHGGRWEVLA
-408 ATRSRVDRV
+408 ATRNRVDRV
-417 RVTRLAPPD
+417 RVTRLSPPD

>member
-1 MSPDPLA
+1 MSPEPLSM
-8 TALVLLGIASLAA
+8 ALLLLGIASMAA

-32 HRVHEICR
+32 HRVHELCR
-40 DRGTPGLA
+40 DRGVPELA
-48 DEIFDGSEPVA
+48 DEIVDGSEPVA

-77 ARSLDL
+77 AHSLDL

-92 PVMLLWMGIVW
+92 SVMLLWMGIVW
-103 FLLVAAPMLLARTL
+103 FLLVAAPMLLARTV
-117 GPRILVATWPLW
+117 GPRILVAIWPIW
-129 RPLVAMVTPFVGGV
+129 RPLVAAVKPFVVGV
-143 SKMATLLAV
+143 AWLANLLSGA
-152 TFGRRAGMTDEPTV
+152 FGRRGGESDEPTV
-166 EEEVRQVVDDALRE
+166 EEEVRQVVDDALRD

-190 IEGVMELRDARV
+190 IEGVMDLRDARV
-202 SQIMTPRTAM
+202 AQIMTPRTSM
-212 VTLPVNAPWAEVLA
+212 VTLPVNAAWSEVLA

-239 DRSPDDIIGILH
+239 DRSPDDVIGILH

-264 GGAPAAPPVLRPLL
+264 GGAAAPPEMRPLL

-307 TNEFG
+307 TDEFG

-336 EAFSDGLRLVSEG
+336 EAFSDGLRQISEG
-349 VCEAMANVRLEDLA
+349 VCEAMANVRLENLA
-363 QATGLDLPTE
+363 RATGLDLPME
-373 ADYESVSGFV
+373 ADYESVGGFV

-391 VAGER
+391 VAGEH
-396 FESHGGRWEVLT
+396 FESHGGRWEVLA
-408 ATRSRVDRV
+408 ATRNRVDRV
-417 RVTRLAPPD
+417 RVTRLSPPD

>member
-1 MSPDPLA
+1 MSPEPLGM
-8 TALVLLGIASLAA
+8 ALLLLGIASMAA

-32 HRVHEICR
+32 HRVHELCR
-40 DRGTPGLA
+40 DRGVPELA
-48 DEIFDGSEPVA
+48 DEIVDGSEPVA

-77 ARSLDL
+77 AHSLDL

-103 FLLVAAPMLLARTL
+103 FLLVAAPMLLARTV
-117 GPRILVATWPLW
+117 GPRILVAIWPIW
-129 RPLVAMVTPFVGGV
+129 RPLVAAVKPFVVGV
-143 SKMATLLAV
+143 AWLANLLSGA
-152 TFGRRAGMTDEPTV
+152 FGRRGGESDQPTV
-166 EEEVRQVVDDALRE
+166 EEEVRQVVDDALRD

-190 IEGVMELRDARV
+190 IEGVMDLRDARV
-202 SQIMTPRTAM
+202 AQIMTPRTSM
-212 VTLPVNAPWAEVLA
+212 VTLPVNAAWSEVLA

-239 DRSPDDIIGILH
+239 DRSPDDVIGILH

-264 GGAPAAPPVLRPLL
+264 GGAAAPPEMRPLL

-307 TNEFG
+307 TDEFG

-336 EAFSDGLRLVSEG
+336 EAFSDGLRQISEG

-363 QATGLDLPTE
+363 RATGLDLPME
-373 ADYESVSGFV
+373 ADYESVGGFV

-396 FESHGGRWEVLT
+396 FESHGGRWEVLA
-408 ATRSRVDRV
+408 ATLNRVDRV
-417 RVTRLAPPD
+417 RVTRLSPPD